1 MRHTV
6 SSPNVIGFFRRY
18 AFVFV
23 VALVS
28 GGAVFLVQ
36 RGRADSLPGI
46 MAFQA
51 ADMGSRAVLEEM
63 KSIGK
68 GAISRLSGGCNNGSI
83 KGKNSSGTYQITFRD
98 IADRQMSCSENLEDV
113 AAIETTGFF
122 APEKRIVRATLV
134 QTASAESND
143 YVTTGTESQVKKGAL
158 GIGGL
163 LKAYLGINANSQ
175 RITNVAAPTES
186 SDAATK
192 AYVDAAGGGGSSGG
206 GISGGCDVQKVDW
219 LNSYYGCG
227 QGKPCGC
234 LKTENHSVKTVVA
247 GQGCKEY
254 NETADSEL
262 TADYSCASVSKSGYS
277 CIEMY
282 SKTNESTSEGCGMK
296 SYSKKNTWG
305 CLCWKN

>member
-68 GAISRLSGGCNNGSI
+68 GTISRLSGGCSNGSI

-192 AYVDAAGGGGSSGG
+192 AYVDAAGGSGGSGG
-206 GISGGCDVQKVDW
+206 GASGGCEVQRIDKK
-219 LNSYYGCG
+219 NSNSFAGPSGYDC
-227 QGKPCGC
+227 QT
-234 LKTENHSVKTVVA
+234 TETHSVKTIVA

-254 NETADSEL
+254 NETSDKQL
-262 TADYSCASVSKSGYS
+262 TADYSCASVSQSGYS

-282 SKTNESTSEGCGMK
+282 SRTKEDSVSDSCKGTNS
-296 SYSKKNTWG
+296 N
-305 CLCWKN
+305 